1 MLASQPE
8 SDRARILSRLSD
20 DELLS
25 LRYDFR
31 FWGRPKQLAPEDLD
45 WLIWLIMTGRGF
57 GKSRSGAEW
66 IIRRAREGNR
76 DRWIALVG
84 ATPADVR
91 DYQVEKAPSSILNI
105 SPPWFRPLYE
115 PSKRSLRWPNG
126 AHATVF
132 SAEKPDQVR
141 GFSGDTAW
149 IDEFAKFK
157 RPELVLEN
165 LLFGMRE
172 AKVEEPRICITT
184 TPRPIAVLK
193 ELLKD
198 PDTRLVTG
206 TSYENREN
214 LSPRWFAKVL
224 SRYEGTAT
232 GQQEIHGK
240 LLDEMPGALWKRAA
254 IDHTMRRPPEDLLR
268 IVVAVDP
275 PGSSKSRKAAE
286 CGIIVAG
293 MMRVGAE
300 RHGFV
305 LGDYSVKAKPAVWG
319 KAVVDAYHEWRANA
333 VIGEVNYGG
342 EMVEHT
348 IRTVDRG
355 RDVPFV
361 AVTATRGK
369 VIRAEPVSSIYAQGR
384 GHHCG
389 SFTPLEDELC
399 TWEPDAGMPSPNRL
413 DALVWAFTDLIV
425 GHEVITDIET
435 PVLRRGA

>member
-1 MLASQPE
+1 MLASRPE
-8 SDRARILSRLSD
+8 SDRARILRRLSD

-31 FWGRPKQLAPEDLD
+31 FWGRPKQLPPEDLD
-45 WLIWLIMTGRGF
+45 WLMWLIMTGRGF
-57 GKSRSGAEW
+57 GKSRSAAEW
-66 IIRRAREGNR
+66 IIERARTGNKN
-76 DRWIALVG
+76 RWMALIG

-91 DYQVEKAPSSILNI
+91 DYQVEKAPSAILNI
-105 SPPWFRPLYE
+105 SPPWFRPHYE

-184 TPRPIAVLK
+184 TPRPLAVLK
-193 ELLKD
+193 ELVKD
-198 PDTRLVTG
+198 PDVRLVTG

-214 LSPRWFAKVL
+214 LSPKWFAKVL
-224 SRYEGTAT
+224 RKYEGTPT
-232 GQQEIHGK
+232 GEQEIHGK
-240 LLDEMPGALWKRAA
+240 LLDEMPGALWKRTA
-254 IDHTMRRPPEDLLR
+254 IDHTVLAPPEDLTR

-275 PGSSKSRKAAE
+275 PGSSKGRKATE

-293 MMRVGAE
+293 VMHIGND

-305 LGDYSVKAKPAVWG
+305 LGDYSLKGKPATWG
-319 KAVVDAYHEWRANA
+319 KKVVDAYHEWRADA

-342 EMVEHT
+342 EMVENT
-348 IRTVDRG
+348 IRTVERG
-355 RDVPFV
+355 RDVSFK

-369 VIRAEPVSSIYAQGR
+369 VVRAEPVSALYAQGR

-413 DALVWAFTDLIV
+413 DALVWALTELII
-425 GHEVITDIET
+425 GYEAITDIDV
-435 PVLRRGA
+435 PVLRRQ